1 MAQKDWRDI
10 LGSSLTSF
18 PEADSE
24 IPVESESKKAPTN
37 RQELII
43 RFEKRNGKPT
53 TIINFLGSEKDLKDL
68 AASLKKHCSTGGSA
82 KDDEILIQG
91 DVRNKVADFLKKQ
104 GHSVRGDFKK

>member
-1 MAQKDWRDI
+1 LPESKNISTFEHYNKLTDCIMAQKDWRDI

-53 TIINFLGSEKDLKDL
+53 TIISNFLGSEKDLKDL
-68 AASLKKHCSTGGSA
+68 AASLK
-82 KDDEILIQG
+82 
-91 DVRNKVADFLKKQ
+91 
-104 GHSVRGDFKK
+104 